1 MFKKILFTCSM
12 VLCLL
17 FIVACK
23 PNETDGPDKDTKD
36 YPRFSDISIL
46 ESVKEEGAIDV
57 FVKALDTDTSVH
69 LIVVEKDAK
78 APTHEEIK
86 KHEAYSGVNIVSY
99 LEGIGT
105 LYKTIQGL
113 EQAKAYDV
121 YVTLFKNNLYA
132 KEFYK
137 TTCLTKTLDEV
148 LDKGSGTNEDPFKI
162 FSIEDLEKV
171 ASDAEG
177 LNAFYSLQNDLDLS
191 SKYGKDLF
199 SFVPLS
205 WHTVSL

>member
-1 MFKKILFTCSM
+1 M
-12 VLCLL
+12 VLFLL

-57 FVKALDTDTSVH
+57 FVKALDTDASVH

-99 LEGIGT
+99 LEGTGT

-113 EQAKAYDV
+113 EQAKVYDI

-137 TTCLTKTLDEV
+137 TRIEGGVYGRTSYDSGYCQRAWHFPQHSL
-148 LDKGSGTNEDPFKI
+148 KGD
-162 FSIEDLEKV
+162 
-171 ASDAEG
+171 
-177 LNAFYSLQNDLDLS
+177 QQHR
-191 SKYGKDLF
+191 
-199 SFVPLS
+199 
-205 WHTVSL
+205 HTG